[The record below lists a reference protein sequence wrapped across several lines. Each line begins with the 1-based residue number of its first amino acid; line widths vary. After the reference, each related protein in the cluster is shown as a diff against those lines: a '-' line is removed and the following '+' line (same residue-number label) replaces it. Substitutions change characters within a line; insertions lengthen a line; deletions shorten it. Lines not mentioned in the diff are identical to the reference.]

1 MTCSSPPELDDGTL
15 LAYLDGE
22 ADEKVAAHLEQCSH
36 CRERAQR
43 LGRLQERMGA
53 EMYRIACPTPL
64 ELGEYHLGVLAG
76 TRARTVAHHL
86 EDCPHCTREVSQ
98 LKTYL
103 GDLSADLEFS
113 LAERIKV
120 LVAKLAPAGGQ
131 ADPLGAPAMAPAFA
145 GLRGEESGPRLYQ
158 ADDAQVAIEIQDDP
172 MRGDRKI
179 LLGLITGMDTG
190 ELVAHLWLADRRVG
204 EVPVDELG
212 NLVISNL
219 APGSYELILSG
230 PEVEVHI
237 RDLDVGAS

>member
-1 MTCSSPPELDDGTL
+1 MDDGTL

-22 ADEKVAAHLEQCSH
+22 ADQNVAAHLEQCSH
-36 CRERAQR
+36 CRERAQQ
-43 LGRLQERMGA
+43 LGRLQKRMGA

-76 TRARTVAHHL
+76 ARAKAVAQHL
-86 EDCPHCTREVSQ
+86 DDCPHCMREVSQ

-120 LVAKLAPAGGQ
+120 LVAKLAPAGRP
-131 ADPLGAPAMAPAFA
+131 AAPLGAPAMAPAFA

-158 ADDAQVAIEIQDDP
+158 AGDAQVAVEIQDDP
-172 MRGDRKI
+172 MRGDRKT
-179 LLGLITGMDTG
+179 LLGLVTGMDTG

-212 NLVISNL
+212 NLFIADM
-219 APGSYELILSG
+219 APGSYDLILSG
-230 PEVEVHI
+230 PEIEVHI

>member
-1 MTCSSPPELDDGTL
+1 MTCSSLAELDDGML
-15 LAYLDGE
+15 LSYLDGE
-22 ADEKVAAHLEQCSH
+22 ADQKVAAHLEQCPH

-64 ELGEYHLGVLAG
+64 ELGEYHLGVLTG
-76 TRARTVAHHL
+76 TQANVIARHL
-86 EDCPHCTREVSQ
+86 DDCPHCSREVSQ

-113 LAERIKV
+113 LAERIRV
-120 LVAKLAPAGGQ
+120 LVAKLVPAGGQ
-131 ADPLGAPAMAPAFA
+131 TDPLGPPAMAPAFA
-145 GLRGEESGPRLYQ
+145 GLRGEEDGPRLYQ
-158 ADDAQVAIEIQDDP
+158 AGEAQVAIEIMDDP
-172 MRGDRKI
+172 MRGDRKMI
-179 LLGLITGMDTG
+179 LGLITGMATS
-190 ELVAHLWLADRRVG
+190 ELVAYFWLADRCVG

-212 NLVISNL
+212 NLVIPGL
-219 APGSYELILSG
+219 APGSYDLILSG